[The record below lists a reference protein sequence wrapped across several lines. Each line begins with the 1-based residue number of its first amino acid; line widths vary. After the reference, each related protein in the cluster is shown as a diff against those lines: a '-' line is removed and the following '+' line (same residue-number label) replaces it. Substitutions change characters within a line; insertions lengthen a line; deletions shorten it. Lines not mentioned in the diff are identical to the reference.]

1 MTMVSLG
8 WLHVRVSPL
17 FSAANIYGS
26 SQLGWLETHENDNC
40 QCNLYAIY
48 TRKNQN
54 SINNIA

>member
-26 SQLGWLETHENDNC
+26 SLGWLETH
-40 QCNLYAIY
+40 
-48 TRKNQN
+48 KNVN
-54 SINNIA
+54 ETCMLFILERIKIA